1 MIRLHAIPGSR
12 SFRVLWLLEEMG
24 ITPDEIINYAITDG
38 SLQTDAFRDVNPAGR
53 VPALEIDGMTLI
65 ESGAITQYLLETR
78 PDHGLAPEIGA
89 PNRGAFLQW
98 LHFAESVAALIQ
110 NLNMQ
115 HLFLPDPAMRS
126 PTVMALETRRL
137 AGLLKVAEAAFSD
150 GRGTLLPEGFSAADT
165 MFGFNLSAAFHYVHK
180 EKFPR
185 LQAYLARMQARPA
198 SQRAMAAQGEDYFY
212 KQDFYE
218 LPEGA

>member
-12 SFRVLWLLEEMG
+12 SFRILWLMEELGMQ
-24 ITPDEIINYAITDG
+24 PDEIINYSIMDG
-38 SLQTDAFRDVNPAGR
+38 SLRTDAYRELNPAGR
-53 VPALEIDGMTLI
+53 VPALEIDGMVLT

-78 PDHGLAPEIGA
+78 PDHKLAPEVGA

-98 LHFAESVAALIQ
+98 LHFSESVAVLIQ

-115 HLFLPDPAMRS
+115 HLFLPDPSMQS
-126 PTVMALETRRL
+126 PVVMGLETRRL
-137 AGLLKVAEAAFSD
+137 AGLLKVAEGALAD
-150 GRGTLLPEGFSAADT
+150 GRETLMPEGFSAADT
-165 MFGFNLSAAFHYVHK
+165 MFGFNISAAFHYVHK

-198 SQRAMAAQGEDYFY
+198 SQRAMLAQGEDVFY
-212 KQDFYE
+212 TKDFYP